1 MTHRLLA
8 LGDSVTCG
16 EGVGVHVDRGD
27 TWVGKMAR
35 AIDADLDLLANAGAR
50 ISDLR
55 NRQLPVALTRRASL
69 TTVFIGLNDVIRG
82 GFDPETVRDD
92 LLATV
97 EGLRSSDGTLLLA
110 RLHDPTAFIRLP
122 GRLRR
127 CLVERVAVINSAIDA
142 GRGPGVVVLDLARIP
157 TLQARA
163 GWDVD
168 RLHPSAAGHFAIAAA
183 ACALLTDSG
192 FGVRHPRASHSAV
205 PVYGTLAEARW
216 LARYGAP
223 YLARHLGQIGIPLAG
238 MIVNR
243 SR

>member
-8 LGDSVTCG
+8 LGDSVSCG

-27 TWVGKMAR
+27 TWVGLIAR
-35 AIDADLDLLANAGAR
+35 AIDAELDLVANAGAR
-50 ISDLR
+50 VSDLR
-55 NRQLPVALTRRASL
+55 NQQLPVALTRRASL
-69 TTVFIGLNDVIRG
+69 TTVLIGLNDVIRG
-82 GFDPETVRDD
+82 GFDPEAVRAD
-92 LLATV
+92 LLATIT
-97 EGLRSSDGTLLLA
+97 GLHSSEGTLLLA
-110 RLHDPTAFIRLP
+110 RLHDPTALIRLP
-122 GRLRR
+122 RRLRR

-163 GWDVD
+163 GWAVD

-192 FGVRHPRASHSAV
+192 FGVCEPHAPHSAL

-216 LARYGAP
+216 LARHGAP
-223 YLARHLGQIGIPLAG
+223 YLARHLGQIGVPLAG